1 MVTQT
6 RAVSTEHRNVWNS
19 VSTPEVYVPLIMV
32 RPDRPM
38 AQPAA
43 YEQPIVRRY
52 YEDTCTAADF

>member
-52 YEDTCTAADF
+52 YEDTYT